1 MSSIADRSLMS
12 MQLRTHVFQE
22 RTISTALR
30 ATRDALWPGG
40 IMNPPRI
47 PPTPSEVQEIR
58 RNAEKA
64 ALNALPGILPPCVFS
79 SPSLHSVSLLFLS
92 VFYIS
97 LGLGFRIS
105 DFGFRISVLTAED
118 ILRSPLLGTSKQQ
131 QRDNIRELF
140 DLLGSKECNK
150 HLLMF
155 LLDLL
160 VVRLVPEL
168 GEQTPKELFDLRTV

>member
-1 MSSIADRSLMS
+1 
-12 MQLRTHVFQE
+12 
-22 RTISTALR
+22 
-30 ATRDALWPGG
+30 
-40 IMNPPRI
+40 MNPPRI

-64 ALNALPGILPPCVFS
+64 ALNALPGILPLCLIPFS
-79 SPSLHSVSLLFLS
+79 LTPFHFSPLSLRVLHLS
-92 VFYIS
+92 WA
-97 LGLGFRIS
+97 G
-105 DFGFRISVLTAED
+105 ISVLTAED
-118 ILRSPLLGTSKQQ
+118 VLRSPLLGTSKQQ

-168 GEQTPKELFDLRTV
+168 AEQTSKELFDLRTV